1 MLLKEIYRP
10 VEKELFQIENLL
22 KASLERPKRKSILK
36 INNYMLVSPGKRLR
50 PALAALSNKAV
61 SASHAPE
68 AEKQLIKIATSVELI
83 HMASLIHDDVIDH
96 ANLRHNKPTIN
107 TKFGEDISI
116 ALGDFLYSI
125 AFQLVSRCGNMDI
138 LDCISSAAKEMC
150 EGELV
155 QVCERDNVAL
165 LKKRYLLII
174 KKKTATLFAASCEA
188 GAMISNCPETIRL
201 SLKKYGLNFG
211 IAFQIIDDCLDL
223 IGKDTELGKLAGA
236 DFKMGELTMP
246 VLNLLS
252 CSKDKKRIMSLI
264 GQQDKYAFQEI
275 RKRFIDSPAFLKT
288 RKDAGFYLSRSKGCL
303 SGLKESCFKQSL
315 SFLAD
320 YMANQI
326 IYDKES
332 RAGLNLP
339 YFLGVAIR

>member
-1 MLLKEIYRP
+1 MLLKEIYKP
-10 VEKELFQIENLL
+10 VEKQLIQIEDLL
-22 KASLERPKRKSILK
+22 RNSLEKSRRRSILK

-50 PALAALSNKAV
+50 PALVALSNKAV
-61 SASHAPE
+61 SASNAQNR
-68 AEKQLIKIATSVELI
+68 EKQLIKIATSVELI

-107 TKFGEDISI
+107 AKFGEDISI
-116 ALGDFLYSI
+116 ALGDYLYSI
-125 AFQLVSRCGNMDI
+125 AFQLVSRCGSIDI

-155 QVCERDNVAL
+155 QVCERDNISL

-188 GAMISNCPETIRL
+188 GAMVSGCPEKTML
-201 SLKKYGLNFG
+201 SLRKYGLNFG

-236 DFKMGELTMP
+236 DFKMGELTLP

-252 CSKDKKRIMSLI
+252 CSKDKKKVMSLL
-264 GQQDKYAFQEI
+264 GQQNKYAFQEI

-288 RKDAGFYLSRSKGCL
+288 REDAGSYLSRSKKCL
-303 SGLKESCFKQSL
+303 AGLEESCFKQSL
-315 SFLAD
+315 SFLTD

-326 IYDKES
+326 IYDK
-332 RAGLNLP
+332 G
-339 YFLGVAIR
+339 

>member
-1 MLLKEIYRP
+1 MLLKDIYKP
-10 VEKELFQIENLL
+10 VEKELFQIEDLL
-22 KASLERPKRKSILK
+22 RNSLERSKRKSILK
-36 INNYMLVSPGKRLR
+36 INNYMLISPGKRLR
-50 PALAALSNKAV
+50 PALVALSSKAV
-61 SASHAPE
+61 SASRAPG

-107 TKFGEDISI
+107 TKFGEDVSI
-116 ALGDFLYSI
+116 ALGDYLYSI

-155 QVCERDNVAL
+155 QVCERDNISL

-188 GAMISNCPETIRL
+188 GAIASGCPKEMRL

-223 IGKDTELGKLAGA
+223 IGKDSELGKLAGA
-236 DFKMGELTMP
+236 DFNMGELTLP
-246 VLNLLS
+246 ALNLLS
-252 CSKDKKRIMSLI
+252 CSRDKKKIMGLL
-264 GQQDKYAFQEI
+264 GQQNKYAFREI
-275 RKRFIDSPAFLKT
+275 KKRFIDSRAFLKT
-288 RKDAGFYLSRSKGCL
+288 RKDASLYLERSKKCL
-303 SGLKESCFKQSL
+303 GRLEDSCFKQSL
-315 SFLAD
+315 TFLAD
-320 YMANQI
+320 YMASQI
-326 IYDKES
+326 IC
-332 RAGLNLP
+332 N
-339 YFLGVAIR
+339 

>member
-1 MLLKEIYRP
+1 MLLKDIYKP
-10 VEKELFQIENLL
+10 VEKQLIQIEDLL
-22 KASLERPKRKSILK
+22 RNSLERSRRKSILK
-36 INNYMLVSPGKRLR
+36 INNYMLISPGKRLR
-50 PALAALSNKAV
+50 PALVALSSKAV
-61 SASHAPE
+61 SATQAPE

-116 ALGDFLYSI
+116 ALGDYLYSI

-138 LDCISSAAKEMC
+138 LDCISSAANQMC

-155 QVCERDNVAL
+155 QVCERDNVSL

-188 GAMISNCPETIRL
+188 GAIASGCPEEMRL
-201 SLKKYGLNFG
+201 SLRKYGLNFG

-223 IGKDTELGKLAGA
+223 IGKDSELGKLAGA
-236 DFKMGELTMP
+236 DFKMGELTLP
-246 VLNLLS
+246 ALNLLS
-252 CSKDKKRIMSLI
+252 CSRDKNRVMNLL
-264 GQQDKYAFQEI
+264 GQQNKYAFQEI

-288 RKDAGFYLSRSKGCL
+288 REDACSYLHRSKKCL
-303 SGLKESCFKQSL
+303 GGLEESCFKQSL
-315 SFLAD
+315 TFLTD
-320 YMANQI
+320 YMASQI
-326 IYDKES
+326 IYNSHAKNNDTIHTV
-332 RAGLNLP
+332 GQ
-339 YFLGVAIR
+339 V

>member
-1 MLLKEIYRP
+1 MLLREIYKP
-10 VEKELFQIENLL
+10 VEKELVQIEGLL
-22 KASLERPKRKSILK
+22 RDSLERSKRKSILNV
-36 INNYMLVSPGKRLR
+36 NNYVLVSPGKRLR
-50 PALAALSNKAV
+50 PALVALSSKAV
-61 SASHAPE
+61 SATQAPE

-107 TKFGEDISI
+107 TKFGEDVSI
-116 ALGDFLYSI
+116 ALGDYLYSI

-155 QVCERDNVAL
+155 QVCERDNISL

-174 KKKTATLFAASCEA
+174 KKKTAALFAASCEA
-188 GAMISNCPETIRL
+188 GAIASDCPEGIRL
-201 SLKKYGLNFG
+201 SLKRYGLNFG

-223 IGKDTELGKLAGA
+223 IGKDIELGKIAGA
-236 DFKMGELTMP
+236 DFNMGELTLP
-246 VLNLLS
+246 VLNLLA
-252 CSKDKKRIMSLI
+252 CSRDKEKVMGLLR
-264 GQQDKYAFQEI
+264 QQDRYAFQEI
-275 RKRFIDSPAFLKT
+275 RKRFIDSRAFLKT
-288 RKDAGFYLSRSKGCL
+288 RQDAGSYLSKSKKCL
-303 SGLKESCFKQSL
+303 AGLEESCFKQSL

-326 IYDKES
+326 TY
-332 RAGLNLP
+332 NT
-339 YFLGVAIR
+339 